1 MMPHIF
7 LFLEI
12 FFQEGGIQSYIKD
25 VPASLSHFARFRGRP
40 RGFFLRDAPDCPNP
54 FKNQGITFH
63 YLKNNSATLGR
74 IQLALKFLVSLLRK
88 HPQTGFLWSYKFSSS
103 HPSLLSSF
111 RHTLHRPHLRQR
123 SLGTFTKFPKT
134 GPTSGPHQSGQ
145 LAVTVANL
153 MCESLTLLMPKK

>member
-12 FFQEGGIQSYIKD
+12 FSQEGGIQSYIKD
-25 VPASLSHFARFRGRP
+25 VLQAYLTLPDCEAAEVFLLRG
-40 RGFFLRDAPDCPNP
+40 APDCPNP

-88 HPQTGFLWSYKFSSS
+88 RPQRVFCG
-103 HPSLLSSF
+103 HIN
-111 RHTLHRPHLRQR
+111 
-123 SLGTFTKFPKT
+123 
-134 GPTSGPHQSGQ
+134 
-145 LAVTVANL
+145 LAPLFVTHY
-153 MCESLTLLMPKK
+153 